1 MTLITLMAREH
12 KVSKAAENHNVEEKS
27 KVKSMA
33 AQTNIGQAVEN
44 NPAIPT
50 YLGYKQQHVFDY

>member
-1 MTLITLMAREH
+1 MAREH

>member
-12 KVSKAAENHNVEEKS
+12 KVSKAAENHNVEERS

-44 NPAIPT
+44 KTAILT
-50 YLGYKQQHVFDY
+50 